1 MEKKMMNEMNQPL
14 TEQDL
19 EEISG
24 GVGSPGVRYR
34 PQTLMIIRRDSK
46 GNPTHFQNCFN
57 GLPSDEPYH
66 YVCPHCGR
74 LLHQGIFDRMYC
86 DPCDESWWADF
97 SLKRVSGFYPGCE

>member
-1 MEKKMMNEMNQPL
+1 MEKKKMNEMNQPL

-24 GVGSPGVRYR
+24 GAGPGVSYSR
-34 PQTLMIIRRDSK
+34 QTLMIIRRDSK
-46 GNPTHFQNCFN
+46 GNPTHFQNYFD
-57 GLPSDEPYH
+57 GVLLDEPYH

-74 LLHQGIFDRMYC
+74 LLHQGVFNRMYC

-97 SLKRVSGFYPGCE
+97 SLKRVSGFYPGWE